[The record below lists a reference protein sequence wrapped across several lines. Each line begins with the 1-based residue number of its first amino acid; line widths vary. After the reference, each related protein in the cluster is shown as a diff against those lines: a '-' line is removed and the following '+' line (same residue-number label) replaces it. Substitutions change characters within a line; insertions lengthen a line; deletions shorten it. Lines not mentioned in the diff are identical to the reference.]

1 MGVVDVTG
9 RGERWSGGQLSKG
22 QSGHLSTWDRA
33 LYAHAHFRAAK
44 SGLILHRF
52 WARCVSLADT

>member
-1 MGVVDVTG
+1 VTD
-9 RGERWSGGQLSKG
+9 RGERWSGGQLSMG

-33 LYAHAHFRAAK
+33 LYAHAHIRAVK

-52 WARCVSLADT
+52 WARCVSLTDT